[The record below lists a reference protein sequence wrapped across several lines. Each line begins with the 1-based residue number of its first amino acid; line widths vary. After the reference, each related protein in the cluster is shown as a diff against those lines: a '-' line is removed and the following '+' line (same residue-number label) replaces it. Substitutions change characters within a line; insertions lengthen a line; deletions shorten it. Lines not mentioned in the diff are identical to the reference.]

1 MTANWFVSLLRT
13 LCMFLDWIVYNLV
26 EQIYQLFLIISQ
38 TGIFTSENMQGF
50 ASRIYFFLGLLM
62 IFKVS
67 ISIVQYI
74 LNPDSVKDSKVG
86 ASKLLKNVIIILLGI
101 VLIPYAFNAAYNLQK
116 IVLKNNIIGNLILGM
131 NDSENPA
138 DDVNSAGTTMA
149 FTSFKGFFNLNTNI
163 ANTDGSTLISGE
175 CSALPVDEDGN
186 LNTTNCNSD
195 EISLLTEFINKD
207 SKNANFTE
215 AYKTKKVYYFG
226 QMDFNYQVGDYY
238 LFDYTILIST
248 LAGGFIAYILL
259 MFCIDV
265 AVRNVKL
272 GFLQLIAP
280 IPLIAKVDPKKGDE
294 VFNKWTKECISTY
307 LDLFI
312 RVAAIYFA
320 IFLISVM
327 MNGTF
332 DIVTGEDTHNIFLDI
347 FFMIGILSFAKDLP
361 KFIET
366 LTGIKMNGSLSLN
379 PMKNKN
385 LAPLGMAGAMIGAK
399 AANVARGVN
408 KAKLRSNGNKGR
420 MLLGGLGGLVTPS
433 IGAGIRAG
441 SGLMSGKGMGEILKA
456 QGDANLKRA
465 KDLDSNIFSSAKSG
479 FESYFGIPSGKDKM
493 INKEK
498 ANDLYKKFNGENGYI
513 TNLKNSAEYASADNY
528 QKKVMENETKAGMFK
543 SQEFR
548 DAYVNMNNAKAAR
561 NMAQSTYDI
570 LEKRLASG
578 DTSVT
583 AEAVTEAAI
592 TAKTASSTFD
602 NLAKEFDKQK
612 EKFTAD
618 AETFETYKYA
628 DDVINSTNKL
638 EGYTKSANEIAPQG
652 KVVSEEERMQQFAD
666 MVAKAVGGNQS
677 DSSTTVKNTSNE
689 VVLPSNNNNSNNS
702 N

>member
-1 MTANWFVSLLRT
+1 
-13 LCMFLDWIVYNLV
+13 
-26 EQIYQLFLIISQ
+26 
-38 TGIFTSENMQGF
+38 
-50 ASRIYFFLGLLM
+50 
-62 IFKVS
+62 
-67 ISIVQYI
+67 
-74 LNPDSVKDSKVG
+74 
-86 ASKLLKNVIIILLGI
+86 
-101 VLIPYAFNAAYNLQK
+101 
-116 IVLKNNIIGNLILGM
+116 
-131 NDSENPA
+131 
-138 DDVNSAGTTMA
+138 
-149 FTSFKGFFNLNTNI
+149 
-163 ANTDGSTLISGE
+163 
-175 CSALPVDEDGN
+175 
-186 LNTTNCNSD
+186 
-195 EISLLTEFINKD
+195 
-207 SKNANFTE
+207 
-215 AYKTKKVYYFG
+215 
-226 QMDFNYQVGDYY
+226 
-238 LFDYTILIST
+238 
-248 LAGGFIAYILL
+248 
-259 MFCIDV
+259 
-265 AVRNVKL
+265 
-272 GFLQLIAP
+272 
-280 IPLIAKVDPKKGDE
+280 
-294 VFNKWTKECISTY
+294 
-307 LDLFI
+307 
-312 RVAAIYFA
+312 
-320 IFLISVM
+320 
-327 MNGTF
+327 
-332 DIVTGEDTHNIFLDI
+332 
-347 FFMIGILSFAKDLP
+347 MIGILSFAKDLP

-583 AEAVTEAAI
+583 VEAVTEAAI

>member
-1 MTANWFVSLLRT
+1 
-13 LCMFLDWIVYNLV
+13 MFLDWIVYNLV

-583 AEAVTEAAI
+583 VEAVTEAAI